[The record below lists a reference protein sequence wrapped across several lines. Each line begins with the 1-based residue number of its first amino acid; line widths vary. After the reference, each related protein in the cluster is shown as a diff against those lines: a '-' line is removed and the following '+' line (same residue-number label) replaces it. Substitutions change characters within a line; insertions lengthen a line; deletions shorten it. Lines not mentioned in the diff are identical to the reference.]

1 MNNNRCTHNIRMVA
15 YPFSNCPQII
25 CGFAKRKMDFQSVF
39 FCTDW
44 KSILRRIT
52 EIISGQFLRLSWS
65 LFGIVLLTIAIN
77 LASGQEVAA
86 PEASQANTK
95 AISDVAWVPLLSK
108 ESFEASWNKTNFGGE
123 GSVEL
128 VDSQL
133 TLGFGQPM
141 TGINYK
147 KDDFPKDNY
156 EVRWEAKRISGQ
168 DFFACVTLP
177 IGEEFFSF
185 IAGGWGG
192 GLVGISSINGRDAS
206 DNDTTKFMSF
216 DNDKWYRFS
225 IRVTPENIKA
235 TIDDEKVVSVERE
248 GLRFG
253 LRMEVRASRPVGYC
267 GFQSKV
273 AVKSFEYRKLDLVK
287 ISTDEGKTGAVDK
300 PVFFKVENAENGEPK
315 ALQTAIASYEF
326 TSGPYKGAV
335 VDLIGAVH
343 VGEKSYYSSLNNQF
357 KKYDAMLF
365 ELVADPDQRITKA
378 KKDKGVYSPIS
389 AIQVGMKDALGLAF
403 QLDEIDYKAKNFV
416 HADMTPKEFVDDMK
430 NRKDGFLSMFA
441 RVLGSSIAA
450 QGVSQANGSDA
461 KMLAA
466 LASDNRTLALRR
478 VMADQFATMD
488 IQMAGFA
495 DSQGKSTL
503 LTERNGKAMQVLDR
517 ELGKGKRNIG
527 IFYGAAHLDDMHD
540 RLLRDFNATP
550 GKLEWLDAWEL
561 SE

>member
-1 MNNNRCTHNIRMVA
+1 MCHSQLKTRLLVWSEAIPILSIALAIAVGSLRAVA
-15 YPFSNCPQII
+15 EETSLPN
-25 CGFAKRKMDFQSVF
+25 
-39 FCTDW
+39 
-44 KSILRRIT
+44 KSEANSTGST
-52 EIISGQFLRLSWS
+52 EAESEQ
-65 LFGIVLLTIAIN
+65 T
-77 LASGQEVAA
+77 LAAELETG
-86 PEASQANTK
+86 NWT
-95 AISDVAWVPLLSK
+95 PLL
-108 ESFEASWNKTNFGGE
+108 EAASFESSWNKTNFGGE
-123 GSVEL
+123 GNVEM
-128 VDSQL
+128 VDGQL

-177 IGEEFFSF
+177 IGDEFFSF

-225 IRVTPENIKA
+225 IKVSPKSITAR
-235 TIDDEKVVSVERE
+235 IDDEEVVLVERADKK
-248 GLRFG
+248 FN
-253 LRMEVRASRPVGYC
+253 LRMEVRSSRPVGYC

-273 AVKSFEYRKLDLVK
+273 GVKGFEYRMLTVASNSKD
-287 ISTDEGKTGAVDK
+287 TGTTSEIDK
-300 PVFFKVENAENGEPK
+300 PIFFKVQNAESGEPR
-315 ALQTAIASYEF
+315 ALQTAIASYKIL
-326 TSGPYKGAV
+326 SGPFQGAA

-343 VGEKSYYSSLNNQF
+343 VGEKSYYSSLNEQF

-365 ELVADPDQRITKA
+365 ELVAEPNERFRKS
-378 KKDKGVYSPIS
+378 KKDKGVYNPIS

-416 HADMTPKEFVDDMK
+416 HADMTPKEFVQDMQ
-430 NRKDGFLSMFA
+430 NRSDGFLSMFA

-450 QGVSQANGSDA
+450 QGISQANGSDA

-466 LASDNRTLALRR
+466 LASDNRTVALRK
-478 VMADQFATMD
+478 VMAEQFSTMD
-488 IQMAGFA
+488 IQLSGLAGA
-495 DSQGKSTL
+495 DGKSTL
-503 LTERNGKAMQVLDR
+503 LTERNGKAMQVLDE
-517 ELGKGKRNIG
+517 ELKKGKKNIG
-527 IFYGAAHLDDMHD
+527 IFYGAAHLEDMHI
-540 RLLRDFNATP
+540 RLVRDFSATP
-550 GKLEWLDAWEL
+550 GSMEWLDAWIL